1 LNPLGKRACY
11 DEGKRSA
18 ECLCKDYNIQFG
30 LYVRIARLFNVY
42 GPRMMFNDGR
52 VISNFILQVLVG
64 EDITVHGNGQQ
75 SRSFMYIDD
84 LLISIE
90 KMMAV
95 LEKKSVL
102 AR

>member
-1 LNPLGKRACY
+1 
-11 DEGKRSA
+11 
-18 ECLCKDYNIQFG
+18 
-30 LYVRIARLFNVY
+30 
-42 GPRMMFNDGR
+42 MFNDGR